1 MDTQGR
7 SLLSYLLE
15 PEPEP
20 IQVTVFDPWRYALRS
35 FDHHHGQHPHKHS
48 SNTPNLFSQ
57 YLKELQKDFETVQK
71 LDDTGYRFRVDVQ
84 HFKPEEISVKLEDN
98 IVVVEGKHEERSDAH
113 GTISRQFVRK
123 FTLPQGEVDVDKL
136 QSSLS
141 TDGVLTITAP
151 RLNVVENKSR
161 SIPIQKTGPVK
172 ESIKQGEEAKQEAQ
186 K

>member
-1 MDTQGR
+1 MER

-20 IQVTVFDPWRYALRS
+20 VQVTVFDPWRYALRS
-35 FDHHHGQHPHKHS
+35 FDHHHGNHPHKHS
-48 SNTPNLFSQ
+48 PNSAGLFSQ

-71 LDDTGYRFRVDVQ
+71 LDDKEFRFRVDVQ
-84 HFKPEEISVKLEDN
+84 HYKPEEISVKLEDN
-98 IVVVEGKHEERSDAH
+98 VVVVEGKHEERSDAH

-123 FTLPQGEVDVDKL
+123 FALPQGVVNVDKL
-136 QSSLS
+136 QSNLS

-151 RLNVVENKSR
+151 RLDAIENKSR

-172 ESIKQGEEAKQEAQ
+172 ESIKQNEDANKQQ
-186 K
+186 